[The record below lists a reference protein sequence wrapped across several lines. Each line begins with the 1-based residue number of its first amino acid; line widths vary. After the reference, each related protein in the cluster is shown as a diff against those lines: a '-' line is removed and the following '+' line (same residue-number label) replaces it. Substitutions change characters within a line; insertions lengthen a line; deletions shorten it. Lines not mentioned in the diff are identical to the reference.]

1 MKVKI
6 TGKNGIGF
14 NGFRTK
20 SITIKEW
27 HKHKAGK
34 ERHKGRQGMA
44 QTQARKGTKEEGK
57 IQRQARKGTSTRPA
71 GNENQNLR
79 LR

>member
-1 MKVKI
+1 MVEGL
-6 TGKNGIGF
+6 TGFEPRASLSRNGI
-14 NGFRTK
+14 
-20 SITIKEW
+20 SIRQARKGIKADKEW
-27 HKHKAGK
+27 HK
-34 ERHKGRQGMA
+34 RRQGKV

>member
-27 HKHKAGK
+27 HKTGK

-57 IQRQARKGTSTRPA
+57 IQRQARKGTRPA
-71 GNENQNLR
+71 GKENQYLR

>member
-1 MKVKI
+1 
-6 TGKNGIGF
+6 
-14 NGFRTK
+14 
-20 SITIKEW
+20 
-27 HKHKAGK
+27 
-34 ERHKGRQGMA
+34 MA

-71 GNENQNLR
+71 GSENQNLR

>member
-6 TGKNGIGF
+6 TGKNSIGF

-20 SITIKEW
+20 STTIKEW
-27 HKHKAGK
+27 HKAGK

-57 IQRQARKGTSTRPA
+57 IQRQARKGTRPA
-71 GNENQNLR
+71 GKENQYLR

>member
-20 SITIKEW
+20 SITIEEW
-27 HKHKAGK
+27 HKTGK

>member
-57 IQRQARKGTSTRPA
+57 IQRQARKGTRPA
-71 GNENQNLR
+71 GKENQYLR

>member
-6 TGKNGIGF
+6 TGKNDIGF

-27 HKHKAGK
+27 HKTGK

-57 IQRQARKGTSTRPA
+57 IQRQARKGTRPA
-71 GNENQNLR
+71 GKENQYLR

>member
-14 NGFRTK
+14 TRNGFRTK

-27 HKHKAGK
+27 HKTGK

-57 IQRQARKGTSTRPA
+57 IQRQARKGTRPA
-71 GNENQNLR
+71 GKENQYLR

>member
-1 MKVKI
+1 MQMNVKI

-27 HKHKAGK
+27 HKTGK

-44 QTQARKGTKEEGK
+44 
-57 IQRQARKGTSTRPA
+57 
-71 GNENQNLR
+71 
-79 LR
+79 